1 MHGIY
6 WSSSAYPTLET
17 FRIFLHMSKTF
28 EKVWHSG
35 FIYKLRSL
43 GIPSSFYITSQN
55 IFFSSYMYPL
65 GFILGPTLFILHI
78 NDLPNDTYTLYSASD
93 LWQKLELASE
103 LESDL

>member
-17 FRIFLHMSKTF
+17 FRIFLRMSKTF

-43 GIPSSFYITSQN
+43 GIPSSFYITS
-55 IFFSSYMYPL
+55 
-65 GFILGPTLFILHI
+65 
-78 NDLPNDTYTLYSASD
+78 
-93 LWQKLELASE
+93 
-103 LESDL
+103 